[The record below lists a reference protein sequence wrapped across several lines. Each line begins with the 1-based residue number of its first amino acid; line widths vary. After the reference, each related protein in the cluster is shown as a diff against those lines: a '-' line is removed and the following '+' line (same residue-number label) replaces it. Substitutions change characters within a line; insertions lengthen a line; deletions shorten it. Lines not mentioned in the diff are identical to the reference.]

1 MKEEIPTPQ
10 EIMDFISASAKD
22 AKYAWC
28 KDSEGMADTPP
39 MLMGQFPDGAGFMM
53 PDLSEGHPTDH
64 LPEMLSALLEA
75 MEEKNGTAEYA
86 WLAYVVEGYIK
97 SSKDEMPEDWK
108 RGDLAQEYKENAGS
122 EVREG
127 IICTFYPWEGECL
140 ALTIPFVVGDNG
152 LPVFDK
158 TLEDDGAGVGGG
170 TIPTIFEGFRKF
182 CGIRVSAKNN

>member
-75 MEEKNGTAEYA
+75 MEEKNGKKKAPA
-86 WLAYVVEGYIK
+86 LG
-97 SSKDEMPEDWK
+97 DW
-108 RGDLAQEYKENAGS
+108 GVQ
-122 EVREG
+122 
-127 IICTFYPWEGECL
+127 FW
-140 ALTIPFVVGDNG
+140 
-152 LPVFDK
+152 PV
-158 TLEDDGAGVGGG
+158 
-170 TIPTIFEGFRKF
+170 
-182 CGIRVSAKNN
+182 GIRRP